1 MHERDEFIEKEDKE
15 KQVKKKKQYEM
26 KKKVFLQRV
35 MAGEID
41 IRTLTKKRKK
51 KIKKKKR
58 HDFIRTGKVSKRP
71 VGSAPSLRKKFT
83 AEDGEPNNKK
93 SVKFAADKN

>member
-1 MHERDEFIEKEDKE
+1 MN
-15 KQVKKKKQYEM
+15 
-26 KKKVFLQRV
+26 
-35 MAGEID
+35 GEID

-71 VGSAPSLRKKFT
+71 LGSAPSLRKKFT
-83 AEDGEPNNKK
+83 AEDEPTSKK
-93 SVKFAADKN
+93 KVKFSDKN